1 MHIFFSL
8 KRYFQTHPYQ
18 MKYLIYLLIVFVSF
32 SCQRSKQS
40 AEADADV
47 KALTQREQKAME
59 KVYDLG
65 EPMRSIT
72 FEVKADQKDFED
84 GIQPWVNMANPSDDL
99 LHLIAKDEVVIAQP
113 ELSVI
118 IDYPLNNEYK
128 FDLQSENGFSREK
141 LALEISKAYH
151 RIYEEEERSATIKT
165 LPMEQRKIHNR
176 NETNGKY
183 GIWGHDIGDLVLS
196 GILVHQTADGKLV
209 LTLNIES

>member
-32 SCQRSKQS
+32 SCQRSTKS